1 MKLFFPKLS
10 FTKHPKSVGE
20 NYTQHMITSFS
31 FSLLMLKGFFV
42 CLIHALLPFC
52 FEKTGSNIIKK
63 LNENMV
69 LKEVKNYQKKQPI
82 TNSAV
87 LKLHQILSIFYYLVL
102 NTYLFFQLSV
112 SSLIH
117 SLE

>member
-1 MKLFFPKLS
+1 MKLFFPKPS

-20 NYTQHMITSFS
+20 NYTQHMLTSFS

-69 LKEVKNYQKKQPI
+69 LKRGQELPKK
-82 TNSAV
+82 T
-87 LKLHQILSIFYYLVL
+87 
-102 NTYLFFQLSV
+102 TY
-112 SSLIH
+112 H
-117 SLE
+117 E

>member
-1 MKLFFPKLS
+1 MKSLIRKLS
-10 FTKHPKSVGE
+10 FLNHPNSVGE
-20 NYTQHMITSFS
+20 NYTQHMLTSFS

-69 LKEVKNYQKKQPI
+69 LKRGQELPKK
-82 TNSAV
+82 T
-87 LKLHQILSIFYYLVL
+87 
-102 NTYLFFQLSV
+102 TY
-112 SSLIH
+112 H
-117 SLE
+117 E